1 MAKILIVDDIAANRR
16 LLVAILEH
24 EGHKIFE
31 AVDGMDALSV
41 ARVELPDLVIS
52 DILMPSMDGYEFVR
66 QLRAEPQLSHIPV
79 IFHTAHYH
87 EHEARHLA
95 QRCQVAC
102 VLVKPSNVEQ
112 ILAAVKTALAGTAP
126 QRTEVGAA
134 EFDREHLQ
142 LLTNKLSE
150 QTDKLRAANSRLA
163 ALNALN
169 VQLASERDASVLLER
184 VCQEARKLLGASYA
198 VLAVRDMK
206 TDQTVLF
213 STGGLNISGGAVAR
227 PTVLSGALGKVVSE
241 RRSWR
246 AVGSEGQPVA
256 TGLPNTYPAAS
267 AVLAVPL
274 SSISHTYG
282 WLCLVHKVGAD
293 GFSAEDERLLCVLGA
308 QVGRIYENGKLYREI
323 QKSEE
328 RFRQLAE
335 NIPDAFF
342 VIAGDYSKTF
352 YVSPAYEQIWGR
364 PCSDVYENP
373 MAWTDAIHPD
383 DRDRMR
389 TETRWDRGGSMTDD
403 TFEFRIIRPDGTV
416 RWLMTRTFQ
425 VAAGTGAARSI
436 GVATDITGRK
446 LAEARVEHLNRVY
459 AMLSG
464 INSLI
469 VRVTSRDDLFS
480 EACRLAVEKGG
491 FKSAWCGW
499 NDASGKVIPVAWA
512 GDAPDL
518 SKLSSPEDASEPF
531 TDTVFISASRSR
543 KPVICSDLDEI
554 KTRVLDVEAMIKR
567 GHRAMVILPLLVAN
581 ESVGCLTLVTDERD
595 FFDDEE
601 MLLLNELSGD
611 ISFALDHLAKSQRLN
626 YLAYYDEVTGL
637 ANLTFFQERLTQYVQ
652 SAKHDGRKLALVI
665 ADPQRVAAIND
676 AFGRHVG
683 DRVLKQ
689 IAERFSDCVGDFNL
703 VARVSANHFA
713 AVLQDVVH
721 EGHVARTVEDWWRRW
736 LDPPFVIDGQELRL
750 SATAGIAM
758 FPADGDDA
766 TALFRNAE
774 AALKNAK
781 AKAKR
786 QLFYTPGL
794 SEGIA
799 ERLIL
804 EHKLIQALEREEF
817 VLHYQPK
824 VDLMTRRLTGVE
836 ALIRWNSPEQG
847 LVPPIKFIPVLE
859 ETGLIAQ
866 IGLWVLRQACIDR
879 SLWLERRLK
888 APRVAVNVSV
898 VQLRRD
904 DFVRTTANV
913 IKMSGSEAGIDMEV
927 TESLIMGDVGE
938 SIEKLAALRE
948 MGVRIAID
956 DFGTGYSS
964 LAYLA
969 KLPVEELKIDRS
981 FVSAMLEDSSAMT
994 LVSTI
999 ISLAHALKLEVV
1011 AEGVETEEQAKILRL
1026 LRCDQMQGYLISKPL
1041 PFDAMTAYI
1050 GRGGNSSPNGQGGG
1064 TPKVGQGQRR
1074 GIFR

>member
-1 MAKILIVDDIAANRR
+1 MAKILIVDDIATNRR
-16 LLVAILEH
+16 LLVAVLEH
-24 EGHKIFE
+24 EAHQLFE
-31 AVDGMDALSV
+31 AVDGVDGLSV
-41 ARVELPDLVIS
+41 ARVELPDLIIS

-66 QLRAEPQLSHIPV
+66 RLRAEPLLSHTPV

-87 EHEARHLA
+87 EREARQLA
-95 QRCQVAC
+95 QCCQVAC
-102 VLVKPSNVEQ
+102 VLVKPSSVEE
-112 ILAAVKTALAGTAP
+112 IIAAVHTALDGTPSEPA
-126 QRTEVGAA
+126 EVDAA
-134 EFDREHLQ
+134 KFDREHLR
-142 LLTNKLSE
+142 LITNKLSQ
-150 QTDKLRAANSRLA
+150 QTDKLRAANTRLA

-169 VQLASERDASVLLER
+169 VQLASERDAPVLLER
-184 VCQEARKLLGASYA
+184 VCQEARNLLGASYA

-206 TDQTVLF
+206 TDATLF
-213 STGGLNISGGAVAR
+213 SYTSGLNVGTSSLVP
-227 PTVLSGALGKVVSE
+227 PTVVSGALGKVVTE

-246 AVGSEGQPVA
+246 AAGDEGQRIA
-256 TGLPNTYPAAS
+256 TGLPDGYPPAS

-274 SSISHTYG
+274 SSLSHTYG
-282 WLCLVHKVGAD
+282 WLCLVGKVGAN
-293 GFSAEDERLLCVLGA
+293 GFGAEDERVLCVLGA

-323 QKSEE
+323 QNSEE

-342 VIAGDYSKTF
+342 VIAADYSRTL

-364 PCSDVYENP
+364 ACSTVYENP
-373 MAWTDAIHPD
+373 MAWADAVHPE
-383 DRDRMR
+383 DRDRVLLQ
-389 TETRWDRGGSMTDD
+389 TRWDRGGSVTDD

-416 RWLMTRTFQ
+416 RWVMTRTFQ
-425 VAAGTGAARSI
+425 IRAGNGAARSI
-436 GVATDITGRK
+436 GVATDVTDRK

-469 VRVTSRDDLFS
+469 VRVTSREDLFR
-480 EACRLAVEKGG
+480 EACRLAVDTGH

-499 NDASGKVIPVAWA
+499 NDASGNVTPVAWA

-518 SKLSSPEDASEPF
+518 SKSMSPEGTSESH
-531 TDTVFISASRSR
+531 TDTVFINVSRLQ
-543 KPVICSDLDEI
+543 KPIICSDLGET
-554 KTRVLDVEAMIKR
+554 KTGLLDLEAMIQR
-567 GHRAMVILPLLVAN
+567 GHRAMVVLPLVVGN
-581 ESVGCLTLVTDERD
+581 DSVGCLTLVTDEHD
-595 FFDDEE
+595 FFDNEE
-601 MLLLNELSGD
+601 MLLLNELAGD

-637 ANLTFFQERLTQYVQ
+637 ANLTFFNERLTQYVQ
-652 SAKHDGRKLALVI
+652 SARHDGRKLALVI

-683 DRVLKQ
+683 DRILKQ
-689 IAERFSDCVGDFNL
+689 IAQRFSASVGDFNL

-721 EGHVARTVEDWWRRW
+721 EGDVARTVEDWWRGW
-736 LDPPFVIDGQELRL
+736 LDSPFVIDGRELRL

-766 TALFRNAE
+766 AALFRNAE

-781 AKAKR
+781 AKAKK

-799 ERLIL
+799 ERLSL
-804 EHKLIQALEREEF
+804 EHKLVLALEHEEF

-824 VDLMTRRLTGVE
+824 VDLESRRLTGVE

-847 LVPPIKFIPVLE
+847 LVPPIKFIPLLE

-866 IGLWVLRQACIDR
+866 VGLWVLRQACLDR
-879 SLWLERRLK
+879 SLWLERRLN
-888 APRVAVNVSV
+888 APRVAVNVSM

-904 DFVRTTANV
+904 DFLRTTANI
-913 IKMSGSEAGIDMEV
+913 IKLSGSEAGIDMEV

-938 SIEKLAALRE
+938 SIEKLATLRE

-969 KLPVEELKIDRS
+969 KLPVGELKIDRS
-981 FVSAMLEDSSAMT
+981 FVAAMLEDSSAMT

-1041 PFDAMTAYI
+1041 SFDDMTAYI
-1050 GRGGNSSPNGQGGG
+1050 GRAG
-1064 TPKVGQGQRR
+1064 K
-1074 GIFR
+1074 